1 MKVSLQIKNAPAFC
15 RVFAECFFIQ
25 GHSADFYYFVVKE
38 KISAIIKGFF
48 TFLLFS
54 FISCQNGLTEVESTT
69 HSVRVNLISNDSS
82 IKFSEQSSARTI
94 INSSLDANDLDF
106 WIEGTTEASANIPL
120 QKISGINYESQSRGS
135 FSFNFEPRYYRLKLY
150 AVPKGNEVTSETI
163 KMKAQASVDLRAN
176 DEINF
181 YLTSYG
187 VTGYGY
193 WSLYIYSKNWTL
205 TNDYY
210 DIAAGIYNKENGNL
224 ESSATISH
232 DTFNRTDDTA
242 TYNFFAGNSSVPK
255 LSAGTYL
262 LKLIFENKNTGA
274 KFYYTDDI
282 VLFANQTTSA
292 RIVVPN
298 ILQSVPS
305 EPSHLRA
312 GYNPLSDSAYTYSAE
327 FCWDDNSTCEH
338 GFELDLMDISAVCNW
353 NESSSNI
360 ILYNNTIKPIL
371 IDNFSAGE
379 LIKTPAYMDEL
390 WDNAISSCAAAGCP
404 VSVKTYNQYS
414 QIAGGSLEAGSQSL
428 VLRLLYGK
436 VYIARIR
443 AVNASGSSGN
453 SYLCLDLNTFSG
465 TSGFTTTAWDSNA
478 SGLSRYKINYNLNG
492 GHFYNNGT
500 DVTSSVAMY
509 SILTASQY
517 ASQMRDFVNYTSI
530 LKPLNIEYSAGQNT
544 SLYYKDSSSQY
555 HIWQKWLLGGSS
567 DYSDVSAGDSL
578 LYSGFSNIYLYAYY
592 DGGAYDTGRSYSLRT
607 SVITEAK
614 DADIV
619 VTAHADGAAELIPF
633 KNDTEEAGTPIY
645 LSDSVAVDGKYVNF
659 GVSKTDYRYLSFMF
673 NTTRTGAS
681 AVSFKIVEAGG
692 SVQPLGTPQTVGYI
706 AAGGG
711 SADFLYVQIDLERE
725 YGTISTFRTDKI
737 YYIYYTVT
745 QGNASYDYVLSFAP
759 TD

>member
-1 MKVSLQIKNAPAFC
+1 M
-15 RVFAECFFIQ
+15 
-25 GHSADFYYFVVKE
+25 KE
-38 KISAIIKGFF
+38 KISAPIKGFF

-54 FISCQNGLTEVESTT
+54 FISCQNGLTEVESTS
-69 HSVRVNLISNDSS
+69 HSVRINVISSDNSV
-82 IKFSEQSSARTI
+82 KFSEESSARTI

-120 QKISGINYESQSRGS
+120 QKISGVNYESQSRGT

-210 DIAAGIYNKENGNL
+210 DIAAGIYNKETGNL

-255 LSAGTYL
+255 LPAGTYL
-262 LKLIFENKNTGA
+262 LKLTFENKDTGV
-274 KFYYTDDI
+274 KFYYTDDL

-379 LIKTPAYMDEL
+379 PTQTPAYMDEL
-390 WDNAISSCAAAGCP
+390 WNNAISSCAAAGCP

-428 VLRLLYGK
+428 VLRLMYGK

-465 TSGFTTTAWDSNA
+465 ASGFTTTAWDSNA

-492 GHFYNNGT
+492 GRFYNNGT

-517 ASQMRDFVNYTSI
+517 ASQMRDSVNYTSI
-530 LKPLNIEYSAGQNT
+530 LSPRNIEYSAGQNA

-567 DYSDVSAGDSL
+567 DYSDVSAGDNL
-578 LYSGFSNIYLYAYY
+578 HYSGSSNIYLYAYY
-592 DGGAYDTGRSYSLRT
+592 DGGAYDTGRSYLLRT
-607 SVITEAK
+607 SAITESK

-619 VTAHADGAAELIPF
+619 VTAHAEGAAELTPF
-633 KNDTEEAGTPIY
+633 KNDTEAAGTPIY

-659 GVSKTDYRYLSFMF
+659 GVSKADYRYLSFML

-737 YYIYYTVT
+737 YYIYYTIT
-745 QGNASYDYVLSFAP
+745 QGNASYDYVLSFAL